1 MVDIIE
7 ECILV
12 WGYRILDMFR
22 ARLGI
27 AVMYRMLHGP
37 GDYRISYVFRARLG
51 IAVMYRMLHRLGDSS
66 AGAQNIVAG
75 VAVKTRP
82 ATLMEVF
89 RRTDLPGIGILGS
102 ASFVASRT
110 E

>member
-27 AVMYRMLHGP
+27 AVMYRMLHGL
-37 GDYRISYVFRARLG
+37 GDYRISFCFER
-51 IAVMYRMLHRLGDSS
+51 DS
-66 AGAQNIVAG
+66 
-75 VAVKTRP
+75 
-82 ATLMEVF
+82 E
-89 RRTDLPGIGILGS
+89 
-102 ASFVASRT
+102 
-110 E
+110 